1 MRSIVSPQFRKMLE
15 KLPAKVQD
23 EARANF
29 AKWRQDP
36 KSVGFKRLSGMS
48 ADVWSSQI
56 GLRYRALGVVSKE
69 HNAVVW
75 MFVGSHEDYN
85 NYIEVRRQM
94 NHDKW
99 LGSHNLRARVENR
112 RQGDGACTPQNP
124 GATKKSKWG

>member
-1 MRSIVSPQFRKMLE
+1 MLE

-23 EARANF
+23 EARAGF

-36 KSVGFKRLSGMS
+36 GSVGFKRLTGMT

-85 NYIEVRRQM
+85 NYIEIRRKM
-94 NHDKW
+94 NQDKW
-99 LGSHNLRARVENR
+99 LGTHGLRDRLENR
-112 RQGDGACTPQNP
+112 RQGNDARPPENP
-124 GATKKSKWG
+124 GATKKSKWGCG